1 MLLEDF
7 KEVHKAL
14 EEMRT
19 SAYST
24 AEIKKACIACCGLPT
39 FGLARSRNTASV
51 LNAIGLWHKEQE
63 LFKA

>member
-1 MLLEDF
+1 MLRDG
-7 KEVHKAL
+7 
-14 EEMRT
+14 RT
-19 SAYST
+19 GDTHFMFGYEAKLK
-24 AEIKKACIACCGLPT
+24 IGIACCGLPT